1 MPAAPAFTDDASST
15 DALTVPAGAYKVV
28 FLAFPF
34 EALGTASDKADL
46 MHRVLSYWAE
56 AVGHRR
62 AQEPAASS

>member
-34 EALGTASDKADL
+34 EAKAP
-46 MHRVLSYWAE
+46 HRT
-56 AVGHRR
+56 R
-62 AQEPAASS
+62 PT